1 MVVFLHAAGGDTVMA
16 LTDTAICKAKPK
28 QKSIREGGLPLPCR
42 EDESQKAPYEYLASY
57 LTAPREALLP
67 IPNP

>member
-1 MVVFLHAAGGDTVMA
+1 MA

-42 EDESQKAPYEYLASY
+42 EDESQKAPYHS
-57 LTAPREALLP
+57 PFSM
-67 IPNP
+67 I